1 MNTKRKRSNITNS
14 NTKEKRQKR
23 TVKSKNIKDLLNV
36 IIPIADKINNIN
48 ANKNYE
54 KNLDRF
60 DYIKSG
66 YDILYLNNYNSKVE
80 KILELFTENLNTSES
95 KMSISESKEDYDD
108 NLKLTLIKSFFILI
122 DNTSDISF
130 LNLKL
135 KKSKSSSPMIQGGST
150 LDFNPN
156 DNIKEYLENQYIFDS
171 NHDFKNLLKNT
182 SKEVLY
188 SQTDIKVN
196 KNLILQSFYKLEDRQ
211 IFQEVLKQNSE
222 LVDKIFYFS
231 IFNLVK
237 PNVKHPDI
245 IGTTL
250 IKDKDQLDKI
260 KNNIIELYNDVLNAT
275 YIKFILDVKI
285 NIGNL
290 NKLKE
295 YGQKLVSINVL
306 DNPQSL
312 ILEKNNFE
320 KIKNTFHNYVNV
332 NKIITLEDSFD
343 SASIGKADAYNSFNN
358 QIGNYNINLFAYI
371 SNLIFSDDD
380 YTNLG
385 NLTNNKNLFKAFNES
400 NRKLFNV
407 VYYKEKSKNSI
418 RTAFLFKNT
427 QVFQSLISGLK
438 LKDFNFIIIERDS
451 NIDNYVYTQ
460 VDNFSSNSQNR
471 FYAIELFDF
480 KNFNSNPNISGN
492 IKNYIYKFNKIQE
505 YLAQISKSS
514 NKSNQNQLVLIV
526 YIIKCLMPATSTNQ
540 LTPIPND
547 IKKNA
552 SRLLL
557 DLKKAGDAAKI
568 LFSYFY
574 NYLKENN
581 ISNPSYISSSIANL
595 QSKLIIP
602 NQLLFSGNDKLTVL
616 NAILRDK
623 HSVVFSDTTNYAF
636 CLFSNNNDYTFKNF
650 LNFINIYFNPK
661 FINKL
666 NIFETIDTDIPIS
679 TSIDNNKLLNNIFR
693 NIPNEIIYFNLNNIK
708 STDSI
713 ITSIKNYL
721 IHGLNNLFNLFNSN
735 TGVFHTSI
743 KKFIQAINTPTFDQF
758 KNQIMALTDNE
769 AIIRNIDYD
778 IDYFHNYYEETSK
791 ILDKLYNIDKNV
803 NQSQLTINNLN
814 KYSAKI
820 KAEFYNLQITK
831 FKQLI
836 ILYKQ
841 IQYLESQSSIT
852 PFNLLLNNYIKLIL
866 RKYLENNFTNINK
879 KVLDN
884 ENIQFFINK
893 VLFYRVSVG
902 TSNIALK
909 ALLEEITIAYFK
921 IIMDSFNDIIIAIIS
936 IIENTN
942 EDLSDINVIKP
953 LFISITHL
961 FKIFE
966 LFLIYDKNSTSSID
980 NITSIIYNIQ
990 KYIFQLLTYKLSN
1003 KKKGTLSISTLLE
1016 DPKIFINETIGTKYN
1031 FKSYHDFQSSKVG
1044 PKVSSIT
1051 HNLLVSM
1058 NYINYIILFNDF
1070 YKNFDK
1076 LLDIT
1081 ILGLKI
1087 NKINYFI
1094 LDIKRLYNFS
1104 FINIYTSEIKDTL
1117 NILFDSIKD
1126 NIKDITDKNIATL
1139 TSSKDEEKRDFLQAV
1154 SSDVISSVDTAKKTI
1169 EEYKENITDKSID
1182 SELYKALT
1190 FTFDSN
1196 SKGIF
1201 FEYKNKY
1208 PTIIDNATFKE
1219 VLNNIKLMNKID
1231 ITKIDKQ
1238 DLKKFILIY
1247 DYLVQPKTRKAQVI
1261 SNSKQSTTVNRT
1273 GIMSYFGQLKD
1284 RLMGLI
1290 NIDTFRRF
1298 TRIT

>member
-1 MNTKRKRSNITNS
+1 MTTKRKKSNSTNS
-14 NTKEKRQKR
+14 DIKRQKR
-23 TVKSKNIKDLLNV
+23 TIKSENIKDLLN
-36 IIPIADKINNIN
+36 IILPVADKINNIN
-48 ANKNYE
+48 INNNYE

-80 KILELFTENLNTSES
+80 KILELFTDDLKSSNSD
-95 KMSISESKEDYDD
+95 MSISGSKINYDD
-108 NLKLTLIKSFFILI
+108 NLNLTLIKAFFILV
-122 DNTSDISF
+122 DNASDTSF
-130 LNLKL
+130 LNLKI

-171 NHDFKNLLKNT
+171 NHDFKNLLKKNY
-182 SKEVLY
+182 KEVLY
-188 SQTDIKVN
+188 SQTDVKVN
-196 KNLILQSFYKLEDRQ
+196 KNPILQSFYKLEDRQ
-211 IFQEVLKQNSE
+211 IFQEVLKQNNE

-343 SASIGKADAYNSFNN
+343 SASIAKADAYQSFNN
-358 QIGNYNINLFAYI
+358 QIGSDNINLFAYI

-385 NLTNNKNLFKAFNES
+385 NLTNNKNLFKAFNET
-400 NRKLFNV
+400 NRKLFNA

-427 QVFQSLISGLK
+427 RVFQSIISGLR
-438 LKDFNFIIIERDS
+438 LKEFIIIERDTDI
-451 NIDNYVYTQ
+451 NNYVYKQ
-460 VDNFSSNSQNR
+460 VDNFSSNPNNR

-492 IKNYIYKFNKIQE
+492 IKKYIYKFNNIQN
-505 YLAQISKSS
+505 YLTEIPKSPM
-514 NKSNQNQLVLIV
+514 KANQLVLIV
-526 YIIKCLMPATSTNQ
+526 YIIKCLMTSST
-540 LTPIPND
+540 ISND
-547 IKKNA
+547 IKKTA

-574 NYLKENN
+574 NYLKDNN
-581 ISNPSYISSSIANL
+581 ISNPSYIPSSIANL

-623 HSVVFSDTTNYAF
+623 HSVVFSDTANYAF

-666 NIFETIDTDIPIS
+666 NIFQTIDTDISIA
-679 TSIDNNKLLNNIFR
+679 TTIDNNKIINNIFR
-693 NIPNEIIYFNLNNIK
+693 NIPNEVIYFNVNNIK
-708 STDSI
+708 SSDTI

-721 IHGLNNLFNLFNSN
+721 IHELNNLFSLFNSN

-743 KKFIQAINTPTFDQF
+743 KRFLDLIIPISSKFDQF
-758 KNQIMALTDNE
+758 KNQILALTDTD

-778 IDYFHNYYEETSK
+778 INYFHNYFDETSK
-791 ILDKLYNIDKNV
+791 IIDKLYNIDKRI
-803 NQSQLTINNLN
+803 NQSQISITNINR
-814 KYSAKI
+814 YSAKI
-820 KAEFYNLQITK
+820 KEEFYNLQITK

-841 IQYLESQSSIT
+841 IQYLETQSSIT
-852 PFNLLLNNYIKLIL
+852 SFNLILNNYIKLIL

-902 TSNIALK
+902 SSNLALK
-909 ALLEEITIAYFK
+909 ELLEGITIAYFK

-936 IIENTN
+936 IIETTN
-942 EDLSDINVIKP
+942 EDLSDVNVIKP

-980 NITSIIYNIQ
+980 NITNIIYNIQ
-990 KYIFQLLTYKLSN
+990 KYIFQLLTYKLSD
-1003 KKKGTLSISTLLE
+1003 KKKGSLSISNLLE

-1076 LLDIT
+1076 LSDIT
-1081 ILGLKI
+1081 ILGVKI
-1087 NKINYFI
+1087 NKIDYFI

-1126 NIKDITDKNIATL
+1126 NIKEITDKNIALL

-1154 SSDVISSVDTAKKTI
+1154 STDVIASVDTAKRTI
-1169 EEYKENITDKSID
+1169 EEYKENITDKTID
-1182 SELYKALT
+1182 DELYKALT
-1190 FTFDSN
+1190 FDFNSN

-1208 PTIIDNATFKE
+1208 PAIIDNAKFKE
-1219 VLNNIKLMNKID
+1219 VLNSIKLMNKID
-1231 ITKIDKQ
+1231 ITKIDKSE
-1238 DLKKFILIY
+1238 LKKFILIY
-1247 DYLVQPKTRKAQVI
+1247 DYLVQPKTRTVQVI
-1261 SNSKQSTTVNRT
+1261 NTNKP
-1273 GIMSYFGQLKD
+1273 GLISYFGQLKD
-1284 RLMGLI
+1284 RLLGLI
-1290 NIDTFRRF
+1290 NINTFRRF